1 MNIYETYVHGPFV
14 NPHPIAPCEENGGD
28 SMVAVHLNALEEEE
42 DCEVSFQAGEA
53 AGFWL
58 ALFGNGEI

>member
-14 NPHPIAPCEENGGD
+14 NPHPVAPCEENDGD

-53 AGFWL
+53 AGF
-58 ALFGNGEI
+58 